1 MGQRVHIEVLAGPNV
16 GEAYDFDVDQIL
28 VGRGSQCGLQ
38 LASPH
43 VSRQQCELSRQGDQ
57 LILENLGSVNG
68 TYLND
73 RPIDRVYVQDGDLIT
88 FCDVALRVRLPRA
101 GVVEADPDRTVAY
114 ATGQAPPGSEQPSA
128 PPAPPPP
135 QFAPAPPPPPPQ
147 PQYAPPPPMSDAT
160 HVAPGPAGMSA
171 PTPMP
176 GPLPGGPVGGLPYGG
191 PAGAGG
197 YGTGQFALY
206 PPGPP
211 PGQTPSAD
219 PPMQHRPPPGMPM
232 PPGVPQPPGGMA
244 GQGTMPYPQAAFQP
258 PPNMKPQGMPLPGQP
273 GAGPAQPPGV
283 LSARRRKKPK
293 GKAPPNIQLIRNVVV
308 ALASVMVLLSIVS
321 VVISRTKPKVVP
333 VATPTPEVVD
343 DPYEGLPKVGRGD
356 RLDSEVLSA
365 AEKAWGTGRTYLRE
379 YQIADENLWMSI
391 TFYKR
396 CKAELLLLDASLWP
410 SWTRELDT
418 KIGEA
423 EGLLD
428 QEYRHVKLNFVKFYQ
443 SGDYEQADR
452 AIERAIRM
460 IPDRE
465 DERHQYMR
473 NQQKRIRNLKSGGKK
488 GRWGG

>member
-16 GEAYDFDVDQIL
+16 GEAYDFDEDQIL
-28 VGRGSQCGLQ
+28 VGRGSNCGLQ

-101 GVVEADPDRTVAY
+101 GVVEQDPDRTVAY
-114 ATGQAPPGSEQPSA
+114 ATGQSPPGGGVPQP
-128 PPAPPPP
+128 
-135 QFAPAPPPPPPQ
+135 QAPPPPPP
-147 PQYAPPPPMSDAT
+147 PSDAT
-160 HVAPGPAGMSA
+160 HVQQGPAGMSA

-176 GPLPGGPVGGLPYGG
+176 GPLPGGPPGGLPGGLPPAPPLGFPAGAPVYGG
-191 PAGAGG
+191 PGG
-197 YGTGQFALY
+197 FGTGQFQPY
-206 PPGPP
+206 PPPPPGQNPYGQPPGPP
-211 PGQTPSAD
+211 QG
-219 PPMQHRPPPGMPM
+219 PPGMPL
-232 PPGVPQPPGGMA
+232 PPGMPQPPA
-244 GQGTMPYPQAAFQP
+244 PGTMPYPHQAIPGPQ
-258 PPNMKPQGMPLPGQP
+258 NMAP
-273 GAGPAQPPGV
+273 GAGQTHPDGPPGQNAGV
-283 LSARRRKKPK
+283 LSATRRRKKPRG

-308 ALASVMVLLSIVS
+308 ALAAVMILLSVIS
-321 VVISRTKPKVVP
+321 VVLKKTESAKKV
-333 VATPTPEVVD
+333 VATPTPVTEP
-343 DPYEGLPKVGRGD
+343 DPFEGLPKVDRGD
-356 RLDSEVLSA
+356 RLDSEILAS

-391 TFYKR
+391 TFFKR

-410 SWTRELDT
+410 SWTSELDAR
-418 KIGEA
+418 IGEA
-423 EGLLD
+423 EGNLD

-452 AIERAIRM
+452 AIDRALRM

-473 NQQKRIRNLKSGGKK
+473 NQQKRIRNLKSGGKSP